1 MSGRD
6 PADEMSIEE
15 SRKLCEVGHEDREEL
30 ETLLNKPRNVQPLKD
45 FKMKIVLGPGKVK
58 RTSLRELEEEYKA
71 TEEGQLLLNGGS
83 LTVPVVDYVKD
94 KFKLK
99 SVETLERM
107 ERELMHLHDELVGKG
122 FSQEEVT
129 RLVTRDKE
137 VLEKVDPE
145 TAKRAVELYTKYQKL
160 RSEMAEVEVKQAL
173 DNLNIPG
180 LKIRSVAKDD
190 VYKKCKQLYE
200 RAGLNISSP
209 EH

>member
-1 MSGRD
+1 MASCF
-6 PADEMSIEE
+6 ST
-15 SRKLCEVGHEDREEL
+15 GHQDWQELEEL
-30 ETLLNKPRNVQPLKD
+30 LKLPRQVVTLKD
-45 FKMKIVLGPGKVK
+45 YKMMINLGPGKVK
-58 RTSLRELEEEYKA
+58 KTSVRELGEDFKA
-71 TEEGQLLLNGGS
+71 TKEGQLLLNGGS

-137 VLEKVDPE
+137 VIEKVDPE

-160 RSEMAEVEVKQAL
+160 RSEMAEVEVKKAL

-200 RAGLNISSP
+200 RVGLNITSP
-209 EH
+209 EKKDE

>member
-1 MSGRD
+1 MSGTN
-6 PADEMSIEE
+6 PADEMSTED
-15 SRKLCEVGHEDREEL
+15 SRKVCEVGHEDRQEL
-30 ETLLNKPRNVQPLKD
+30 DALLNKPRDVQALKD

-58 RTSLRELEEEYKA
+58 RTSLRELEEEYKT

-107 ERELMHLHDELVGKG
+107 ERELMRLHDELVGKG

-137 VLEKVDPE
+137 VIERVDPE
-145 TAKRAVELYTKYQKL
+145 TAKRAIELYTKYQKL
-160 RSEMAEVEVKQAL
+160 RSEMAEVEVKQAR
-173 DNLNIPG
+173 G
-180 LKIRSVAKDD
+180 EYSIR
-190 VYKKCKQLYE
+190 E
-200 RAGLNISSP
+200 RT
-209 EH
+209 